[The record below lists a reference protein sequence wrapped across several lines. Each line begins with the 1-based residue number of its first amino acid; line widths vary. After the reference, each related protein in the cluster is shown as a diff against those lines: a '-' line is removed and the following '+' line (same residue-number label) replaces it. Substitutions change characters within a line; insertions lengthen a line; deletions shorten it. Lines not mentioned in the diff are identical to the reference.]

1 MEDLFNGDVTPDPER
16 VFRNSSWTNE
26 SPFLDLDEILLATE
40 PLNSPVENGT
50 EIIIVHKGRGQ
61 LIESYL
67 GVVEDGKYRPLAE
80 ITMSLVPDRVRK
92 DKKGNIIEVI
102 ETNRGYSC
110 EATKLSGSCDV
121 GFLFSLGNEYAVHVV
136 PPVLCK
142 MLKRLGEKKNT
153 ARRELLELDP
163 KGEAYNPKEAPLIE
177 PRILQRG
184 LPTYRNNPL

>member
-1 MEDLFNGDVTPDPER
+1 MSLPMEDLFNGDVTPDPER

-110 EATKLSGSCDV
+110 DVTKLTGSIDSSKLTSFGSEYKVYQVPKGSCKLLLQLGVTKIEVKEDV
-121 GFLFSLGNEYAVHVV
+121 FESPEGLKEYV
-136 PPVLCK
+136 PKP
-142 MLKRLGEKKNT
+142 
-153 ARRELLELDP
+153 P
-163 KGEAYNPKEAPLIE
+163 PPLSG
-177 PRILQRG
+177 RSSSRYL
-184 LPTYRNNPL
+184 